1 MNERINE
8 SINLT
13 KQVLSDAR
21 GGGGRKSIVLS
32 QAELTATF

>member
-21 GGGGRKSIVLS
+21 GGGRKSIVLS